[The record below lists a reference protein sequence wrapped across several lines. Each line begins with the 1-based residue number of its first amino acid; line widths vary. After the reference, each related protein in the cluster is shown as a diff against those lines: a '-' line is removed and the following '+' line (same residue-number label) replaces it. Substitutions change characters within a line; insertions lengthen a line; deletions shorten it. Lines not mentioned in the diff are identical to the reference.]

1 MYFTGISR
9 RKIGAELKTS
19 FFFFNVGIT
28 GSGFPFDFGRIPYKG
43 KRPLKEMIGSYKNR
57 HSIGDPSPEVP
68 SGSGS
73 ANKPASEMQLLVR
86 NQQEELERL
95 RKDLA
100 SQKVILLPQRL
111 YLISHQQARD
121 RRRKT
126 QLACFSDSVIS
137 QKVLF
142 P

>member
-73 ANKPASEMQLLVR
+73 ASKPASEMQLLVR

>member
-1 MYFTGISR
+1 MGLN
-9 RKIGAELKTS
+9 LKQA

-73 ANKPASEMQLLVR
+73 ASKPASEMQLLVR

>member
-1 MYFTGISR
+1 
-9 RKIGAELKTS
+9 
-19 FFFFNVGIT
+19 
-28 GSGFPFDFGRIPYKG
+28 
-43 KRPLKEMIGSYKNR
+43 MIGSYKNR

>member
-1 MYFTGISR
+1 MN
-9 RKIGAELKTS
+9 LKQA
-19 FFFFNVGIT
+19 FFFFFLNVGIT

-43 KRPLKEMIGSYKNR
+43 RRPLKEMIGSYKNR
-57 HSIGDPSPEVP
+57 HSLGDPSPEVP

-73 ANKPASEMQLLVR
+73 ASKPASEMQLLVQ

-126 QLACFSDSVIS
+126 RLSCFSGSVIS